1 MEQVRD
7 HGGNLDEAIALFGG
21 TSTDWLDLSTGINPE
36 PYPVLTLPSEVW
48 TTLPSKARM
57 LDLSRAAATAYDTCA
72 RVTPI
77 NGAQGG
83 IQMVPWLRP
92 PGHAAV
98 LVPTYNEHAA
108 TLRASGWQVVEV
120 STIAALSGADLAVVV
135 NPNNPDGRC
144 APPEVLRQLSHRV
157 GLLIVDESFA
167 DPKPETSIAANLDQ
181 DNIVVLRSFGKFYGL
196 AGLRLGFALAN
207 GGLADLLAG
216 QAGPWPVSGPAIEIA
231 SRALL
236 DHNWQ
241 TRTKKALQ
249 AGAERL
255 DTLASSVGW
264 QLVGGTSLFR
274 TYEASDSAAAQE
286 ALAKN
291 KVWSRIFPYSSSWI
305 RLGLPP
311 QDRWK
316 QLERA
321 FATIEFSERR

>member
-108 TLRASGWQVVEV
+108 TLRASGWQVGEV
-120 STIAALSGADLAVVV
+120 STIDALSGADLAVVV
-135 NPNNPDGRC
+135 NPNN
-144 APPEVLRQLSHRV
+144 
-157 GLLIVDESFA
+157 
-167 DPKPETSIAANLDQ
+167 
-181 DNIVVLRSFGKFYGL
+181 
-196 AGLRLGFALAN
+196 
-207 GGLADLLAG
+207 
-216 QAGPWPVSGPAIEIA
+216 
-231 SRALL
+231 
-236 DHNWQ
+236 
-241 TRTKKALQ
+241 
-249 AGAERL
+249 
-255 DTLASSVGW
+255 
-264 QLVGGTSLFR
+264 
-274 TYEASDSAAAQE
+274 
-286 ALAKN
+286 
-291 KVWSRIFPYSSSWI
+291 
-305 RLGLPP
+305 
-311 QDRWK
+311 
-316 QLERA
+316 
-321 FATIEFSERR
+321 